1 MKDYSKMLILIII
14 ITAKRQEEEYNAV
27 IFIVGLI
34 QMSSTICERDK
45 GKKSIGPNSKSKVA
59 VAKLR
64 GTRVLH

>member
-27 IFIVGLI
+27 ILIVGLI

-45 GKKSIGPNSKSKVA
+45 GKDLLGPI
-59 VAKLR
+59 AKAR
-64 GTRVLH
+64 